1 MERFEE
7 IERSITTRFRSR
19 IWSKFVKAIKDYQL
33 LQPGDKVCCCIS
45 GGKDSMIMAKCFEL
59 LHRYSDFDFDV
70 KYMVMNPGYNK
81 KNLDMILNNLKIL
94 NIDATIVETNI
105 FEVAAIQTKSP
116 CYLCARMRRGALYR
130 IAEDLGC
137 NKIALGHHFDDAI
150 ETTLLNMFQVAK
162 IETMLPKLHSDN
174 FQGMQLIRPLYL
186 IREQDIILWS
196 NHNNLEFIACAC
208 KFTEEYKNAP
218 DHIGGSKRAYIKN
231 LIKELKKD
239 NKDFEGNIFKSMEN
253 INLDKIIGYRKSGQK
268 HSYLDKYDNLIR
280 NDDAFSRSEKLLGN
294 DKMTKLKNSKVLLFG
309 VGGVGGHIAEALA
322 RSGVGRIDLV
332 DDDVV
337 SSSNINRQIV
347 ALNSTIGHHK
357 VDIMRDR
364 IIDINPK
371 CEVKVFKLFYLP
383 KNSNTFDFSQYD
395 YIIDAVDTVTAKLEI
410 IEKAKQ
416 AKVKVISAMGAG
428 NKLDPTKFVV
438 TDIYKTKTCPL
449 AKVMRHEL
457 KKRGISDLKVVYS
470 TEEAIKVE
478 TNEGEKIVPGS
489 VSFVPSVCG
498 LIVASEVVKDLTM
511 ENIQNE

>member
-1 MERFEE
+1 M
-7 IERSITTRFRSR
+7 
-19 IWSKFVKAIKDYQL
+19 
-33 LQPGDKVCCCIS
+33 
-45 GGKDSMIMAKCFEL
+45 
-59 LHRYSDFDFDV
+59 
-70 KYMVMNPGYNK
+70 
-81 KNLDMILNNLKIL
+81 
-94 NIDATIVETNI
+94 
-105 FEVAAIQTKSP
+105 
-116 CYLCARMRRGALYR
+116 
-130 IAEDLGC
+130 
-137 NKIALGHHFDDAI
+137 
-150 ETTLLNMFQVAK
+150 
-162 IETMLPKLHSDN
+162 
-174 FQGMQLIRPLYL
+174 
-186 IREQDIILWS
+186 
-196 NHNNLEFIACAC
+196 
-208 KFTEEYKNAP
+208 
-218 DHIGGSKRAYIKN
+218 
-231 LIKELKKD
+231 
-239 NKDFEGNIFKSMEN
+239 
-253 INLDKIIGYRKSGQK
+253 
-268 HSYLDKYDNLIR
+268 
-280 NDDAFSRSEKLLGN
+280 
-294 DKMTKLKNSKVLLFG
+294 
-309 VGGVGGHIAEALA
+309 
-322 RSGVGRIDLV
+322 V

-395 YIIDAVDTVTAKLEI
+395 YIIDAVDTVTAKIEI

>member
-137 NKIALGHHFDDAI
+137 NKIALGHHFDDVI

-395 YIIDAVDTVTAKLEI
+395 YIIDAVDTVTAKIEI

-478 TNEGEKIVPGS
+478 TNEDEKIVPGS